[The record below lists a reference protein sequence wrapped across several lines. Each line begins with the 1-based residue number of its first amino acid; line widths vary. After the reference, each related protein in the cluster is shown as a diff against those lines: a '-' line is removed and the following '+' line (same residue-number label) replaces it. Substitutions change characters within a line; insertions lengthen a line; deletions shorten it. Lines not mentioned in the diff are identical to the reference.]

1 MNKHYTTFVYLD
13 GNKIKLRT
21 VFNVDNDVNIGFD
34 NEFTH
39 QDEKSI
45 EFQDKINSLITYFG
59 ETIKHKMVRIP
70 LHLATEL
77 GLNKLFQAHLKNM
90 IQQLIEMVDTNEITN
105 SQLGEILGIV
115 KLVSVELECE
125 YYKRW

>member
-1 MNKHYTTFVYLD
+1 MNKYYNTFVYLD
-13 GNKIKLRT
+13 GNKVNLRT
-21 VFNVDNDVNIGFD
+21 VFNLDNDVKVGFE

-39 QDEKSI
+39 QNEKSI

-59 ETIKHKMVRIP
+59 DTIKHNMVRIP
-70 LHLATEL
+70 LHLPTEL

-90 IQQLIEMVDTNEITN
+90 LKQLIEMVDTNEITN

-115 KLVSVELECE
+115 KVVSHDLEWE
-125 YYKRW
+125 YLKR

>member
-1 MNKHYTTFVYLD
+1 MNKYYNTFVYLD
-13 GNKIKLRT
+13 GNKVNLRT
-21 VFNVDNDVNIGFD
+21 VFNLDNDVKVGFE

-70 LHLATEL
+70 LHLPTEL

-90 IQQLIEMVDTNEITN
+90 LKQLIEMVDTNEITN

-115 KLVSVELECE
+115 KVVSHDLEWE
-125 YYKRW
+125 YYRR